1 MKGTIRVHVCS
12 HLISHSTIVS
22 STLSNTINN
31 LYQSLVFRNTRS
43 ILFVT
48 DFASTFAHKI
58 IMSIQIFIF
67 WFYQEHI

>member
-1 MKGTIRVHVCS
+1 MKGTLRVHVCS
-12 HLISHSTIVS
+12 HLISPCFCTIVS
-22 STLSNTINN
+22 SSLSNTINN

-58 IMSIQIFIF
+58 IIFMF
-67 WFYQEHI
+67 WFYEEHI